1 MSLADLVATTTQRL
15 AAAGVPSPEAD
26 AHLIVG
32 HLLGISRGEVLA
44 RQHRGDE
51 ASSELQGAVDALVIR
66 REKREPLQHLLGVA
80 PFMSFEVAVGPGVF
94 IPRPETE
101 SLATHAIA
109 VATGL
114 GVGDQ
119 GVTIV
124 DVCAGSGVLAIALQ
138 REVSWASVTAVEASA
153 DAFVYLEKNVAA
165 LAPEVS
171 LRLETVAEAETAFL
185 PGSVDLVVSNPPYVP
200 VGEIPNEPEVSDYD
214 PPEALFGGVDGMD
227 VVSQVISFAQRNL
240 RSGGVLM
247 MEHAN
252 VQGESVRNLME
263 NAGFRLVQT
272 EQDLLGRDR
281 FTHGVWS

>member
-1 MSLADLVATTTQRL
+1 VSLADLVATITERL
-15 AAAGVPSPEAD
+15 VHAGVPSPEAD
-26 AHLIVG
+26 AQLIVG

-51 ASSELQGAVDALVIR
+51 ASSELQAAVNELVVR

-80 PFMSFEVAVGPGVF
+80 PFMSFEVVVGPGVF

-101 SLATHAIA
+101 SLATHAIE
-109 VATGL
+109 VATTL
-114 GVGDQ
+114 GVRDQ

-124 DVCAGSGVLAIALQ
+124 DLCAGSGVVAIALQ
-138 REVSWASVTAVEASA
+138 REVSWANVTAVEASVE
-153 DAFVYLEKNVAA
+153 AFAYLEKNVAA

-171 LRLETVAEAETAFL
+171 LRLETVAQAEGAFP
-185 PGSVDLVVSNPPYVP
+185 PGGIDLVVSNPPYVP

-272 EQDLLGRDR
+272 EHDLLGRDR

>member
-1 MSLADLVATTTQRL
+1 MSLADLVATTTKRL
-15 AAAGVPSPEAD
+15 AQAGVPSPEAD

-32 HLLGISRGEVLA
+32 HLLGISRGEVVA

-51 ASSELQGAVDALVIR
+51 ASSELHSAVNELVVR

-80 PFMSFEVAVGPGVF
+80 PFMSFEVVVGPGVF

-101 SLATHAIA
+101 SLATHAIE
-109 VATGL
+109 VATTL
-114 GVGDQ
+114 GVSDQ

-124 DVCAGSGVLAIALQ
+124 DLCAGSGVLAITLQ
-138 REVSWASVTAVEASA
+138 REVSWASVTAVEASTE
-153 DAFVYLEKNVAA
+153 AFAYLKKNVAA

-171 LRLETVAEAETAFL
+171 LRLQTVAQAEAAFL
-185 PGSVDLVVSNPPYVP
+185 PGSIDLVVSNPPYVP

-214 PPEALFGGVDGMD
+214 PPEALFGGLDGMD

-240 RSGGVLM
+240 RSGGVVM

-252 VQGESVRNLME
+252 VQGHSVRNLLE